1 MTATDPAD
9 LALRA
14 ADEDFWLAAQFAPA
28 ALRPKLTALFLLRA
42 EIVRIPEAVTEPAIG
57 EMRLQWWREAIAA
70 LPRGEA
76 PKGQPALAAAE
87 GANLLAAVAPE
98 IFDRAIDAQA
108 RILYEPYFA
117 SPADLGAWLRGA
129 EGSFAAAAMRI
140 AHPDARSQD
149 LAAAEAAGAAFALA
163 RDGRDRLAHPDAPTD
178 AAYDALV
185 AEAAPSLTRLP
196 DAARGAILYAALAP
210 LYRRASSPTGL
221 AKRWRLFRA
230 ALAGALLR

>member
-1 MTATDPAD
+1 MTTTDPAD
-9 LALRA
+9 RALRA

-42 EIVRIPEAVTEPAIG
+42 EIVRVPEAVTEPAIG

-76 PKGQPALAAAE
+76 PKGQPALAASE
-87 GANLLAAVAPE
+87 SANLFDALPPE
-98 IFDRAIDAQA
+98 AFDRAIDAQS
-108 RILYEPYFA
+108 RIFYEPYFA
-117 SPADLGAWLRGA
+117 SPADLGAWLLAA
-129 EGSFAAAAMRI
+129 EGSFAAAALRI
-140 AHPDARSQD
+140 AQPHARPQD
-149 LAAAEAAGAAFALA
+149 LAAAEAAGTAFALA
-163 RDGRDRLAHPDAPTD
+163 RDGGSRLAHPDAPTD

-210 LYRRASSPTGL
+210 LYRRTPSPTGL

-230 ALAGALLR
+230 ALGGALLR